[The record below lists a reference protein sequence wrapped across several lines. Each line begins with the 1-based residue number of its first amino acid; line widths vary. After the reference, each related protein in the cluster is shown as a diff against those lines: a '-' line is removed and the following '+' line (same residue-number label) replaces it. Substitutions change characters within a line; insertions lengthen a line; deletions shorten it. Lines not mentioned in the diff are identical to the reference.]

1 MNLSSH
7 SLMRFV
13 YVLLAVLLLSCGSG
27 SELGSG
33 GTGGGLTPTTPTT
46 QAATVTGPITGFG
59 SVIINGVKFDDSAT
73 SIVDRR
79 GSAVARSV
87 LKLGMV
93 VTVNGQIQSDNV
105 TGVANA
111 IVLKSELQGPISSI
125 DKATNQLVV
134 LGVDVMVNANTLYE
148 NATSFAELA
157 ANDLVEIYGIRNP
170 QTQLITA
177 TRIERKPLAGLGGYF
192 VGRVGS
198 NDSVNKTFT
207 LNTSSTPVTVSYAS
221 AQLLPATATLSP
233 NAFVFIESTNFT
245 ARPIV
250 ATRIDVI
257 ADFLAPTTG
266 RLEIDSIVSNYTS
279 AASFKLDG
287 FTIDAS
293 SAIFARGDPTQIT
306 NGVRVEAKGQ
316 VVNSVLKADVIKVYL
331 PGASGGGQGS
341 SSGSSSSTTTSSS
354 TTSSS
359 TTSSSSSSGGLG
371 DYIVQFELEGPI
383 TAYASVSDFVV
394 QGVKIDAT
402 NASFTK
408 GSAADL
414 KLNAKVRVKITNV
427 NSKFVASSVEFR

>member
-7 SLMRFV
+7 SPKRFA
-13 YVLLAVLLLSCGSG
+13 YVLLTVLLLSCGSG

-79 GSAVARSV
+79 GLAVARSV

-105 TGVANA
+105 TGIASA
-111 IVLKSELQGPISSI
+111 IVLKSELQGPISSL
-125 DKATNQLVV
+125 DRANNQLVV
-134 LGVDVMVNANTLYE
+134 LGLDVLVNGNTLYE
-148 NATSFAELA
+148 NATGFSDLA
-157 ANDLVEIYGIRNP
+157 ANDLIEIYGIRNP

-177 TRIERKPLAGLGGYF
+177 TRIERKPQPGLGGYF
-192 VGRVGS
+192 VGRIAS

-257 ADFLAPTTG
+257 ADFSGPTTG
-266 RLEIDSIVSNYTS
+266 RLEIDSIVSGYTS
-279 AASFKLDG
+279 SASFKLDG

-293 SAIFARGDPTQIT
+293 SAIFARGDPTQIA

-316 VVNSVLKADVIKVYL
+316 VVNGVLKADVIKVYL
-331 PGASGGGQGS
+331 AGASGGGQGS
-341 SSGSSSSTTTSSS
+341 SSGTSSSTTTSSS
-354 TTSSS
+354 STS
-359 TTSSSSSSGGLG
+359 SSSSSSGGLG

-383 TAYASVSDFVV
+383 TAFASVSNFVV
-394 QGVKIDAT
+394 QGVTIDAA
-402 NASFTK
+402 NAIFTK

-414 KLNAKVRVKITNV
+414 KLNAKVRAKITNV
-427 NSKFVASSVEFR
+427 NAKFVASSVEFR